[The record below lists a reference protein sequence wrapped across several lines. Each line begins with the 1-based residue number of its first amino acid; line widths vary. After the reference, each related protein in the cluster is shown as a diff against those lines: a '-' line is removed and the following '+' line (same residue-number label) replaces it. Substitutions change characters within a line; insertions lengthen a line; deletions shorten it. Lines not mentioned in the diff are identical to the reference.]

1 MHAHDISNLEPWE
14 GSRPPAKSFGEQSS
28 PTLTRSALLL
38 AMISVVALLPVE
50 AFAAGATTS
59 DTRSSGA
66 QPAPTRLAQ
75 ATPAEAT
82 PSPVLTQTPESA
94 PAAAPARAI
103 GAHVGVATPLV
114 TVSKSTTTIGD
125 QFTVLNPIG
134 LGFKL
139 TEQLAI
145 DFEFV
150 IGTPVHPMTGTT
162 SIVVDPG
169 LVYNWGSFAT
179 GLRVAWAVQ
188 QSANIGLIPLLNVPI
203 VHAGPVTWF
212 VEAAFPTFLRHVD
225 AANTTDG
232 KLAFNAVLHTG
243 VGF

>member
-1 MHAHDISNLEPWE
+1 MRDIDIDEKTNT
-14 GSRPPAKSFGEQSS
+14 GSSTATAVTTF
-28 PTLTRSALLL
+28 LILLW
-38 AMISVVALLPVE
+38 
-50 AFAAGATTS
+50 AAGTARAAEATPAAP
-59 DTRSSGA
+59 RA
-66 QPAPTRLAQ
+66 AAPTTLAQ
-75 ATPAEAT
+75 ATPSDGAGAAVAPAPVIQEA
-82 PSPVLTQTPESA
+82 PSA
-94 PAAAPARAI
+94 PATAGGARPI

-114 TVSKSTTTIGD
+114 TVSKSTTTISD

-139 TEQLAI
+139 SPQLAI

-150 IGTPVHPMTGTT
+150 IGTPVHPMTGNT

-169 LVYNWGSFAT
+169 LVYNWGPVAT
-179 GLRVAWAVQ
+179 GLRVAWAVEQ
-188 QSANIGLIPLLNVPI
+188 NANIGLIPLVNLPI
-203 VHAGPVTWF
+203 VKGDAATWF

-232 KLAFNAVLHTG
+232 KVAFNAVLHTG

>member
-1 MHAHDISNLEPWE
+1 MRENDETTTTARLGRIVRQALM
-14 GSRPPAKSFGEQSS
+14 GAVV
-28 PTLTRSALLL
+28 LLL
-38 AMISVVALLPVE
+38 PIEAL
-50 AFAAGATTS
+50 AA
-59 DTRSSGA
+59 DTKPGNTQLAAA
-66 QPAPTRLAQ
+66 QPKQLAQ
-75 ATPAEAT
+75 ANPSGVPETAPA
-82 PSPVLTQTPESA
+82 PVLHEAPQSP
-94 PAAAPARAI
+94 PAASRPI

-150 IGTPVHPMTGTT
+150 IGTPVRPITGTT

-169 LVYNWGSFAT
+169 LIYNWGAFAT
-179 GLRVAWAVQ
+179 GLRVAWAVSQ
-188 QSANIGLIPLLNVPI
+188 TSNIGLIPLLNVPI
-203 VHAGPVTWF
+203 VHGSAATWF

-232 KLAFNAVLHTG
+232 KVAFNAVFHTG

>member
-1 MHAHDISNLEPWE
+1 MRENDETTRVAPPVQPTRGWT
-14 GSRPPAKSFGEQSS
+14 GASRLAPVTSFVA
-28 PTLTRSALLL
+28 LALL
-38 AMISVVALLPVE
+38 AGA
-50 AFAAGATTS
+50 ARAAGPVPV
-59 DTRSSGA
+59 GA
-66 QPAPTRLAQ
+66 PASTKLAQ
-75 ATPAEAT
+75 ATPAEPVSLA
-82 PSPVLTQTPESA
+82 PAPVLQQTPSA
-94 PAAAPARAI
+94 PAGHEPRQI
-103 GAHVGVATPLV
+103 GAHVGVATPFL

-139 TEQLAI
+139 TPELAV

-150 IGTPVHPMTGTT
+150 IGTPVRPISGTT

-169 LVYNWGSFAT
+169 VIYNWGPVAT
-179 GLRVAWAVQ
+179 GLRIAWAVQ
-188 QSANIGLIPLLNVPI
+188 QSANIGLIPLVNLPLVKGES
-203 VHAGPVTWF
+203 ATWF

-232 KLAFNAVLHTG
+232 KLAFNVVLHTG